1 MGYLR
6 KAAPA
11 YLPVNLFNA
20 LVGALYYIVQILF
33 YRMLIDLILYD
44 SPSLFAAAMYFLGYQ
59 VFCLAY
65 RFFQIHL
72 IINPVFPAVYH
83 TVFQR

>member
-1 MGYLR
+1 MKVKLEIKNKFLLQLKIMGYLR

-59 VFCLAY
+59 VFSGLP
-65 RFFQIHL
+65 L
-72 IINPVFPAVYH
+72 V
-83 TVFQR
+83 